1 MLMDL
6 LKSKRLWVMIVTLLV
21 HYLAKY
27 HVVLSDAN
35 VDAIA
40 DQCVLIIGPM
50 CVIGTKVMDSRSAQ
64 KTQNMLQ
71 GYNQVA
77 KTNS

>member
-1 MLMDL
+1 
-6 LKSKRLWVMIVTLLV
+6 
-21 HYLAKY
+21 
-27 HVVLSDAN
+27 